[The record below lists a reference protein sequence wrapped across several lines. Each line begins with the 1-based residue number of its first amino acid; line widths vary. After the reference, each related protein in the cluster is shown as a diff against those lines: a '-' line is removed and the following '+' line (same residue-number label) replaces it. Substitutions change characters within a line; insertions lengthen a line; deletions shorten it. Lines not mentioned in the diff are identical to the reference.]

1 MEPTI
6 LQFLI
11 GVFAGTA
18 AGLVIVQK
26 RGHGTKIARRSLT
39 KNRPLST
46 ATKSRAAARA
56 AKTRASRR
64 KSLSKRRMRPQ
75 IDPTQ
80 EVVSEPLITA
90 SSESSITACPSC
102 GLEAPGALM
111 AEHFLGSPSH
121 ENSLGAEEPAIMKDS
136 TAESSVKSLD
146 EDEDPRSSLR
156 SLLQMLVP
164 PRAFGHRH
172 QQRTVN
178 PLSSL
183 VRRVEVP

>member
-11 GVFAGTA
+11 GVLAGTA
-18 AGLVIVQK
+18 AGIVIVQK
-26 RGHGTKIARRSLT
+26 RGHGTTTARTSLT
-39 KNRPLST
+39 KSRPLPT
-46 ATKSRAAARA
+46 AAKSRAVGRA
-56 AKTRASRR
+56 AKTRTSRR
-64 KSLSKRRMRPQ
+64 KAISKRRMRPQ
-75 IDPTQ
+75 IAPTQ
-80 EVVSEPLITA
+80 EIVSEPMITA
-90 SSESSITACPSC
+90 TSDSNITACPSC

-121 ENSLGAEEPAIMKDS
+121 KNAVRVEKPAVIKDFTGES
-136 TAESSVKSLD
+136 TVIPVEV
-146 EDEDPRSSLR
+146 DEDPRSSLR